1 MTDIK
6 KLIGGK
12 RLVQLAVLGGINVVL
27 LALWFLWV
35 TPLKDE
41 SQLELSGIEGQIAN
55 LRSSILN
62 VKDEM
67 KFFQEN
73 QATYESMK
81 TAGFFTPQDRF
92 VISRQLEE
100 MRRVFRIIGFSYV
113 IGDNESVPNTDAQTS
128 KSRLVNSRIKF
139 SNMNLYIDT
148 DIYAF
153 LNALN
158 GFLPGYAR
166 VNDIEIRRTNEF
178 SNETLQKIMDR
189 LPAGLLE
196 ATLTVDLLTMV
207 PEADL
212 STAPPEGRGG

>member
-1 MTDIK
+1 MSDVR

-12 RLVQLAVLGGINVVL
+12 RLTQLAVLGGLNVCL
-27 LALWFLWV
+27 LAGWLLWAM
-35 TPLKDE
+35 PLKE
-41 SQLELSGIEGQIAN
+41 ETQTELSGIEGQIGN
-55 LRSSILN
+55 LRASILN

-73 QATYESMK
+73 QANYETMK
-81 TAGFFTPQDRF
+81 TSGFFMPQDRF
-92 VISRQLEE
+92 VISRQLED

-113 IGDNESVPNTDAQTS
+113 IGDNEAVPNTDAQGS
-128 KSRLVNSRIKF
+128 KSKLINSRIKF
-139 SNMNLYIDT
+139 TNMNLYIDT

-166 VNDIEIRRTNEF
+166 INDVEIRRTNEF
-178 SNETLQKIMDR
+178 SNDSLQKIMDR
-189 LPAGLLE
+189 LPVGLLE
-196 ATLTVDLLTMV
+196 ATVTVDLMTMV

-212 STAPPEGRGG
+212 PIAAPGTGG